1 VFALRS
7 HRLLKRRSIETVY
20 LEVIA
25 NRDFP
30 ELKPS
35 QTLRLKAEAI
45 SLQNLVEDLYVTNL
59 IGTGGLIDGPRKEP

>member
-7 HRLLKRRSIETVY
+7 HRLLRRLSIETVY
-20 LEVIA
+20 LEAIA

-35 QTLRLKAEAI
+35 QTLRLKAE
-45 SLQNLVEDLYVTNL
+45 
-59 IGTGGLIDGPRKEP
+59 